1 MSPILPAL
9 PTLFVAAACSAP
21 AISTPAAPAAP
32 APAAPT
38 ASSSFSPPSPPS
50 PTNATYRLFV
60 TAESAD
66 LVCLVAFDAASGE
79 ARVERRI
86 PVGYQPTEI
95 EGPHGLCISPD
106 GEHWFVTIAHGK
118 PFGLL
123 YKYST
128 ATHELVGQCELG
140 LFPATMQISE
150 ATGLLYCVNFDLHGK
165 MEPST
170 VSVVDPDAMVE
181 VARTTTGPM
190 PHGSRISPDGRRH
203 YSCGMMSDELFEI
216 DTVTFEVTRTL
227 HLSTSD
233 DAAAPEHASHD
244 MAGHEGHGQH
254 HGHAPKAKPTWVF
267 PHPSSDHVYVALNG
281 AEQVV
286 EVDTEAWAITRRF
299 ETAKGPYNVEVTP
312 DGRRMAVTY
321 KGAQLVG
328 IWDLETGEELA
339 RIETTRR
346 VPHGV
351 VISSDSRFAFVS
363 NEGIGG
369 EMGTLD
375 VIDLEKLERVATAE
389 IGLQAGGIYFWRKN

>member
-1 MSPILPAL
+1 MSPILSAL
-9 PTLFVAAACSAP
+9 LAAATCSAP
-21 AISTPAAPAAP
+21 ATSAPAVP
-32 APAAPT
+32 GSAAGPT
-38 ASSSFSPPSPPS
+38 
-50 PTNATYRLFV
+50 YHLFV

-66 LVCLVAFDAASGE
+66 VVCLVAFDAASGE

-95 EGPHGLCISPD
+95 EGPHGLCVAPD
-106 GEHWFVTIAHGK
+106 GEHWFVTMAHGK
-118 PFGLL
+118 PYGLL
-123 YKYST
+123 YKFST

-140 LFPATMQISE
+140 LFPATMQISD

-190 PHGSRISPDGRRH
+190 PHGSRISPDGKRH
-203 YSCGMMSDELFEI
+203 YSCGMMNDELYEI

-227 HLSTSD
+227 HLTTGD
-233 DAAAPEHASHD
+233 DEPSPENASHD
-244 MAGHEGHGQH
+244 MSGHAAHG

-267 PHPSSDHVYVALNG
+267 PHPSAARVYVALNG
-281 AEQVV
+281 AQQVV
-286 EVDTEAWAITRRF
+286 EVDTETWAITRRF
-299 ETAKGPYNVEVTP
+299 PTAKGPYNVEVTP

-321 KGAQLVG
+321 KGARAAG

-351 VISSDSRFAFVS
+351 VISPDSRFAFVS

-375 VIDLEKLERVATAE
+375 VIDLGKLERVATVE
-389 IGLQAGGIYFWRKN
+389 IGLQAGGIYFWRQD